1 MIGDAEGI
9 LSTFSGD
16 FADKKSIFFELN
28 LVADSIRTNESLFL
42 ESTQTLSEMEQ
53 MKDVK
58 GSFNSADGLL

>member
-1 MIGDAEGI
+1 MQKEFYQHSLETLQIRKA
-9 LSTFSGD
+9 
-16 FADKKSIFFELN
+16 
-28 LVADSIRTNESLFL
+28 VADSIRTNESLFL